1 MTVINHHL
9 LFLVV
14 YSSTYTQSFP
24 NTITTTGV
32 LLSKMSIPRGI
43 PSVTYLR
50 INGNQHQTG
59 WIDVLADG
67 PNSISIMETD
77 QPISR
82 HEVTQVLDRTLNDE
96 DVCEH
101 IIGTL
106 AGVNL
111 GVALNPI
118 SAFVLD
124 AATSLILLIG
134 SKQTKK
140 WQFMKQIF
148 LKFLANELYANQ
160 LADKEVQVTGFYD
173 AQVSL
178 TAFEINNEL
187 ITDLLQPQS
196 RGFPVSFSAEEG
208 NAISNLPA
216 DDPFPD
222 KL

>member
-1 MTVINHHL
+1 
-9 LFLVV
+9 
-14 YSSTYTQSFP
+14 
-24 NTITTTGV
+24 
-32 LLSKMSIPRGI
+32 MSIPRGI

-67 PNSISIMETD
+67 PNSITIMETD

-96 DVCEH
+96 EVCEN

-106 AGVNL
+106 AGASL

-134 SKQTKK
+134 SKQTRK

-208 NAISNLPA
+208 NVDFNLTRPLNLQTLILLL
-216 DDPFPD
+216 DSTYKPID
-222 KL
+222 KV